1 MNSTTR
7 VGLLAGAS
15 MLAVTGVTLA
25 NGNDDF
31 SAMQQRLAAMEA
43 ELAALKGDSWTTEA
57 RADEVRSI
65 VADVLNDADSRSS
78 LLQSGGSAGWNRG
91 FMLGSADGGYNL
103 KFSGQIQFRFNVG
116 LRDNSADDTVYGFS
130 NRRTKFIL
138 NGNIVDRSWKYY
150 VKYTAS
156 STSGNTSMEAAY
168 IEKDF
173 DGFSVRAG
181 QFKTSYLGEENIAS
195 YRQLAVE
202 RSLVNETFNQD
213 YSQGVQFT
221 WDVDNLRFSAAFTD
235 GFGSRNNS
243 RETEFAIQARV
254 DAVLAGNMSQFA
266 DFTSPIG
273 SEYGAKIGAA
283 ARFEKDE
290 YGTAAT
296 GEAERYGFTVDAQVE
311 GDGWNF
317 FGAFIYNSTDT
328 GGSMDPDQIAFVL
341 QGGYYFQDDLEG
353 FARYEYADFDA
364 MGVEDLSVF
373 TVGVNKYFASHSAK
387 WTTDIGFAFDSL
399 ASGVSGTGFAAD
411 AANEDGQIVLRSQ
424 FQLLF

>member
-31 SAMQQRLAAMEA
+31 SAMQQRIAAMEA

-91 FMLGSADGGYNL
+91 FMLGSADGAYNL
-103 KFSGQIQFRFNVG
+103 KVAGQVQFRFVAG

-130 NRRTKFIL
+130 NRRTKLKFS
-138 NGNIVDRSWKYY
+138 GNIVDRSWKYY
-150 VKYTAS
+150 VQVAANRN
-156 STSGNTSMEAAY
+156 GGAVGLEQAY

-173 DGFSVRAG
+173 DGFSVKAG
-181 QFKTSYLGEENIAS
+181 QFKTSFLNEENIS
-195 YRQLAVE
+195 SSRQLAAE

-235 GFGSRNNS
+235 GFGSRNNA

-266 DFTSPIG
+266 DFTSPMG
-273 SEYGAKIGAA
+273 SEYGVKIGAA

-290 YGTAAT
+290 YGTAAA
-296 GEAERYGFTVDAQVE
+296 GEAERYGLTIDGQVE

-317 FGAFIYNSTDT
+317 FGAFIYNSVDT
-328 GGSMDPDQIAFVL
+328 GGSADPDQIAIVL

-353 FARYEYADFDA
+353 FARYEYADFDV
-364 MGVEDLSVF
+364 MGAEDLNVF

-399 ASGVSGTGFAAD
+399 ASGFGGTGFAAD
-411 AANEDGQIVLRSQ
+411 SANEDGQIVFRSQ